1 MVPLSV
7 SLVLGSSFSLF
18 TFVLLP
24 DAGPATADLNAERL
38 VGEVMTMDGSGRCSV
53 E

>member
-18 TFVLLP
+18 TLGWLP
-24 DAGPATADLNAERL
+24 DAGPATTADLNAERFD
-38 VGEVMTMDGSGRCSV
+38 GEVMMMDGSGR
-53 E
+53 